1 MNLSQTCIFKVPR
14 VQEKALGWR
23 SWFGNFPM
31 DMTVKVVGDHGE
43 TVYSENTMKERNLD
57 IHSQGTGGRKRQKT

>member
-1 MNLSQTCIFKVPR
+1 
-14 VQEKALGWR
+14 
-23 SWFGNFPM
+23 M

-57 IHSQGTGGRKRQKT
+57 IHS